1 MPTIPDSMKKAVKS
15 EKTGNI
21 ILPAARMVYASL
33 FTATKPSRS
42 ETDPKRFQWALTA
55 LIPAGFDLSAL
66 EAEIQQLFKD
76 NVPEAKRATT
86 KWKNPILKTAD
97 QGTLALYADDFP
109 ITLRTNSKAFQK
121 DGKARAA
128 PEVIDAKGNPVGSDK
143 EADETYN
150 GRWARVSIRPF
161 WYPANDGLAGV
172 SLGLQN
178 VQLLWH
184 DDPLAGG
191 KAKASSD
198 FEPVDGLDDMGAA
211 EDFE

>member
-1 MPTIPDSMKKAVKS
+1 MPVIPDNLKKAVKS
-15 EKTGNI
+15 QATGNI

-66 EAEIQQLFKD
+66 DAEIQQLFKD
-76 NVPEAKRATT
+76 NVPEAKRAGT

-97 QGTLALYADDFP
+97 QGTLAMYAEDYP
-109 ITLRTNSKAFQK
+109 IVLRTNSKAFQK
-121 DGKARAA
+121 DGKARPA
-128 PEVIDAKGNPVGSDK
+128 PEVIDASGKPVGVER

-150 GRWARVSIRPF
+150 GRWCRISIRPF
-161 WYPANDGLAGV
+161 WYPANDGQPGV

-178 VQLLWH
+178 VQLLWN
-184 DDPLAGG
+184 DDPLVGG

-198 FEPVDGLDDMGAA
+198 FEPVDGLEDMGAVEEFA
-211 EDFE
+211 